1 MKKLILFSFL
11 CLMSVPMNAEDT
23 DISSIDN
30 VVYIEPCTA
39 EAGSEY
45 TLSVKMKN
53 SIVAEGF
60 GFDLVLPTGMTV
72 ALDEYGDP
80 KAMLSTVRT
89 DLSKTNHFDAD
100 FKLDG
105 TLNIQAYSSKGRAIS
120 GNDGEVAIITIKI
133 AGDMPLGTYPLKLT
147 NIAISD
153 ENSVTYTVDFV
164 ETSIV
169 IVKGDSRTILDES
182 SLTVPSASTQP
193 VDVLVKRTIKAGEW
207 STICLPFAMTEAQ
220 VKAAFGDDVQLGDFN
235 DYEYVDATD
244 AIRVNFQSATAIEA
258 NHPYIIK
265 VSTPVSE
272 FTADGVDID
281 PQEAIVDFDTSR
293 RKNQPRQFVG
303 TYVANTV
310 LDWGTLFLSDNK
322 FWYSTG
328 NTKMKAFRAYFNLND
343 LIPDFEDNYES
354 RVSIVFGDDITTGIS
369 LYPSLS
375 QGDGAVYDLQ
385 GRRVDEPK
393 AKGIYIVNGKKIK
406 K

>member
-1 MKKLILFSFL
+1 MTLTALFALCEGAAAQQVKVTNVEALPGEIISLAIQLNTNGGSYTGLEFDIQFPCEGFTTTGRATMTNTGWDGAFTIGDIDGVGISNLARCGVLSYSDMAIPGEGLQPLGTVEFTVGSGIALGNYTVSLTNMTLIGEGR
-11 CLMSVPMNAEDT
+11 VPVADAT
-23 DISSIDN
+23 F
-30 VVYIEPCTA
+30 
-39 EAGSEY
+39 
-45 TLSVKMKN
+45 TLSVVN
-53 SIVAEGF
+53 THSV
-60 GFDLVLPTGMTV
+60 V
-72 ALDEYGDP
+72 LDET
-80 KAMLSTVRT
+80 S
-89 DLSKTNHFDAD
+89 
-100 FKLDG
+100 
-105 TLNIQAYSSKGRAIS
+105 
-120 GNDGEVAIITIKI
+120 
-133 AGDMPLGTYPLKLT
+133 
-147 NIAISD
+147 
-153 ENSVTYTVDFV
+153 
-164 ETSIV
+164 TSIPDTAV
-169 IVKGDSRTILDES
+169 GVN
-182 SLTVPSASTQP
+182 
-193 VDVLVKRTIKAGEW
+193 VLVKRTVKANEW

-220 VKAAFGDDVQLGDFN
+220 VKAAFGEDVLLGDFN

-244 AIRVNFQSATAIEA
+244 AIRVNFKTATAIEA

-328 NTKMKAFRAYFNLND
+328 NTKMKGFRAYFNLND

-354 RVSIVFGDDITTGIS
+354 RVSMVFGDDITTGIS
-369 LYPSLS
+369 LSPSLS
-375 QGDGAVYDLQ
+375 QGVGAVYDLQ

>member
-1 MKKLILFSFL
+1 MKRLLIVLLTVISVIVGAKADEITVENVTIPQGGSTYVEIEFSRTDADYMGFELKLSLPDGIKATEGSARLGERFTGTDHSLGMSLLSSGENAGMYQFVCLSFSAKAIPENNGTLLSVQLTADPSLEIGKTLEATLVGIEFSTVASKKVVFSNQTFKITIGEPADTRVVIDEL
-11 CLMSVPMNAEDT
+11 STSVP
-23 DISSIDN
+23 SSAN
-30 VVYIEPCTA
+30 
-39 EAGSEY
+39 G
-45 TLSVKMKN
+45 
-53 SIVAEGF
+53 
-60 GFDLVLPTGMTV
+60 
-72 ALDEYGDP
+72 
-80 KAMLSTVRT
+80 
-89 DLSKTNHFDAD
+89 
-100 FKLDG
+100 
-105 TLNIQAYSSKGRAIS
+105 
-120 GNDGEVAIITIKI
+120 
-133 AGDMPLGTYPLKLT
+133 
-147 NIAISD
+147 
-153 ENSVTYTVDFV
+153 
-164 ETSIV
+164 
-169 IVKGDSRTILDES
+169 
-182 SLTVPSASTQP
+182 
-193 VDVLVKRTIKAGEW
+193 VDVRVKRTIKANEW

-244 AIRVNFQSATAIEA
+244 AIRVNFRSATAIEA

-265 VSTPVSE
+265 VSTAVSE

-310 LDWGTLFLSDNK
+310 LDWGTLFLSDNQ

-328 NTKMKAFRAYFNLND
+328 NTKMKGFRAYFNLND

-354 RVSIVFGDDITTGIS
+354 RVSMVFGDDITTGIS
-369 LYPSLS
+369 SLS
-375 QGDGAVYDLQ
+375 PCLSHGEGAVYDLQ

>member
-303 TYVANTV
+303 TYVGNTV
-310 LDWGTLFLSDNK
+310 LDWGTLFLSDNQ

-328 NTKMKAFRAYFNLND
+328 NTKMKGFRAYFNLND

-354 RVSIVFGDDITTGIS
+354 RVSMVFGDDITTGIS
-369 LYPSLS
+369 LSPSLS
-375 QGDGAVYDLQ
+375 QGEGAVYDLQ

>member
-1 MKKLILFSFL
+1 MKKKVILMLTACF
-11 CLMSVPMNAEDT
+11 MGWGQAQA
-23 DISSIDN
+23 DN
-30 VVYIEPCTA
+30 VLTVSDVNVPQGGQATIEIGCDFDTEFTA
-39 EAGSEY
+39 FELQ
-45 TLSVKMKN
+45 LSLP
-53 SIVAEGF
+53 EG
-60 GFDLVLPTGMTV
+60 LSL
-72 ALDEYGDP
+72 LEDEYGKP
-80 KAMLSTVRT
+80 VVEKAFEGSHAVSGNLLPSNGNYKFTCYSTNES
-89 DLSKTNHFDAD
+89 DLSMPTSGALIRVTLKADASLAVGADYTAKITASEFTRTADSMGENFDNVT
-100 FKLDG
+100 FTVHIVEFRTVL
-105 TLNIQAYSSKGRAIS
+105 
-120 GNDGEVAIITIKI
+120 
-133 AGDMPLGTYPLKLT
+133 
-147 NIAISD
+147 D
-153 ENSVTYTVDFV
+153 ENGTT
-164 ETSIV
+164 E
-169 IVKGDSRTILDES
+169 
-182 SLTVPSASTQP
+182 P
-193 VDVLVKRTIKAGEW
+193 VAENNANVRVRRTIKAGEW

-265 VSTPVSE
+265 VSTAVSE

-310 LDWGTLFLSDNK
+310 LDWGTLFLSDNQ

-354 RVSIVFGDDITTGIS
+354 RVSMVFDDDTTTGIS
-369 LYPSLS
+369 SLSPSLS
-375 QGDGAVYDLQ
+375 QGEGAIYDLQ